1 MLLNLFADEN
11 NESDSILNY
20 ISSRISPDDDLKLTS
35 PFTIDEFK
43 DALFQMDSNK
53 SLGPDGHKPTFYKKF
68 WNLLGPEIFS
78 TTTFQLEN
86 NTFPSQINSFTI
98 ALISKSNNPKTMK
111 DFIPISFRNILYKI
125 ISKTLANRLKPFLE
139 KCISKEQSNFVEGH
153 SILDNA
159 LIASEIIHHEIQD

>member
-43 DALFQMDSNK
+43 YALFQMDSNK

-78 TTTFQLEN
+78 TTTF
-86 NTFPSQINSFTI
+86 
-98 ALISKSNNPKTMK
+98 
-111 DFIPISFRNILYKI
+111 
-125 ISKTLANRLKPFLE
+125 
-139 KCISKEQSNFVEGH
+139 
-153 SILDNA
+153 
-159 LIASEIIHHEIQD
+159 